1 MQILLGIG
9 YVCKGKM
16 LVYEKVNPL
25 WRPVYIIKGVPK
37 KTATFVIKL
46 DLYGDQVKKRDLIR
60 VFGHQ

>member
-1 MQILLGIG
+1 
-9 YVCKGKM
+9 M